1 MTRPTNVFLHYFP
14 AEGFYKV
21 TSSGKEADAFAESAK
36 WADQLVEL
44 IWTTTFAFTAE
55 AEAFKFSVLAGRNK
69 YKPTTEPSIKSS
81 KTSYKGDPINLDAA
95 LASGID
101 KSLEDEVIHVYL
113 LNLGNNVHKVGYSK
127 ENPRTGKYHDKIVWN
142 AETKGRIKAEAITTF
157 IMRECCASK
166 VSIDGYTFRQAFIPS
181 VDISDLN
188 TVRQLFAKWIAE
200 NKDWNT
206 AKPAPPVIIPNE
218 QF

>member
-21 TSSGKEADAFAESAK
+21 SSSGKEAQDFVIRSG
-36 WADQLVEL
+36 WLDHVEL
-44 IWTTTFAFTAE
+44 IWTTAFPVTAQ
-55 AEAFKFSVLAGRNK
+55 AESFKFSVLSGLTK
-69 YKPTTEPSIKSS
+69 YRPTTEPNIKSS
-81 KTSYKGDPINLDAA
+81 RTSYKGDPINLDSA
-95 LASGID
+95 LANGTG
-101 KSLEDEVIHVYL
+101 KSLDDEVINIYL
-113 LNLGNNVHKVGYSK
+113 LNLGDNVHKVGFSK

-142 AETKGRIKAEAITTF
+142 AETKGRTMAEAITTF

-166 VSIDGYTFRQAFIPS
+166 VSVDGYTFRQAFIPN

-188 TVRQLFAKWIAE
+188 TVRQLFAKWIAK

-206 AKPAPPVIIPNE
+206 ARPAPPVIIPTE